1 MCQRSY
7 EDIYIWS
14 ILLIGACTFFTFSLL
29 QQLQSC
35 QELGFPQNPIQDLE
49 MPDQFGNCAM
59 NVPRMGIC
67 GRKPILVFFSPL
79 PPPIVLIALVFF
91 CSESTEGGGQRIL
104 GQWLVGSVPWRGS
117 SFFLFSVCALLH
129 SDWEVLCLLT
139 SLFSAWWVGLLCLII
154 DISPR
159 FPALSFLSLMN
170 HLQSPS

>member
-1 MCQRSY
+1 MK
-7 EDIYIWS
+7 IYIWS

-67 GRKPILVFFSPL
+67 GRKPILVFSP
-79 PPPIVLIALVFF
+79 PSPHRAHRFGFF
-91 CSESTEGGGQRIL
+91 CSESTEGGGERIL

-117 SFFLFSVCALLH
+117 SFFLFSVCASLR
-129 SDWEVLCLLT
+129 SDWEALCLLT

-159 FPALSFLSLMN
+159 FPALSFLPLMN